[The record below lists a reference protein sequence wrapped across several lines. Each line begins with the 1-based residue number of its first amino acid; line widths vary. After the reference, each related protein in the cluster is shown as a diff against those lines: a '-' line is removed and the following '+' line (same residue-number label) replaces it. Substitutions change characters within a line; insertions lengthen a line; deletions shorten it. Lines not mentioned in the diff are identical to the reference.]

1 MFAPVNRRWGINN
14 RSAGL
19 RVPVGPNEARRIEHR
34 CAGADANPYLVMA
47 AILAGIHHG
56 LTHRIDPGPPARGN
70 VSREPDPALPFSL
83 ERALEILEKAQILPN
98 YIGQDAVT
106 LYRETKAQELS
117 RFRKIISAEEY
128 DWYL

>member
-1 MFAPVNRRWGINN
+1 
-14 RSAGL
+14 
-19 RVPVGPNEARRIEHR
+19 
-34 CAGADANPYLVMA
+34 MA

-56 LTHRIDPGPPARGN
+56 LTNRIDPGPPARGN

-98 YIGQDAVT
+98 YFGQDAVT